1 MRLLAIADLALLSPD
16 SLVEQVTAAVE
27 GGVTAIQLRGKKSS
41 AGELLA
47 AADALRAAPA
57 LGQVPLL
64 MNDRADVAALAGFAG
79 VHLGD
84 EDLPVAAARKVLGGR
99 AWIGRTARTPETA
112 RAAAH
117 AGADYLGVGSVFGSG
132 SKPEVPVIGLAGLAS
147 VAQASPLPVI
157 AIGGITAERA
167 AACMAAGATGIAVIG
182 ALFAGA
188 PAAKV
193 VRARAQALRDAI
205 EEGAQAR

>member
-1 MRLLAIADLALLSPD
+1 M
-16 SLVEQVTAAVE
+16 
-27 GGVTAIQLRGKKSS
+27 
-41 AGELLA
+41 
-47 AADALRAAPA
+47 
-57 LGQVPLL
+57 
-64 MNDRADVAALAGFAG
+64 
-79 VHLGD
+79 
-84 EDLPVAAARKVLGGR
+84 AAARKVLGGR
-99 AWIGRTARTPETA
+99 AWIGRTARTAETA